1 MTQSKTPFIVVL
13 SLAMTMMLG
22 PFSMDTYLPAFPVIG
37 ESLGISQQAVSL
49 SVSVYVLAL
58 ALGQLI
64 GGALSD
70 RFGRQRV
77 LMSGLAIFAL
87 SSIVI
92 GMADSLNTL
101 LGGPFRPLA
110 PVLLWY
116 LCQRWCA
123 TEWRAA
129 TPRNCSR

>member
-49 SVSVYVLAL
+49 SVSVYVFAL

-87 SSIVI
+87 SSIAI

-101 LGGPFRPLA
+101 LGG
-110 PVLLWY
+110 
-116 LCQRWCA
+116 
-123 TEWRAA
+123 RAMHRRDSERIVCHA
-129 TPRNCSR
+129 AAYA